1 MLMAAYLINRMPSR
15 ILGFKSL
22 VSVFSNHFPDS
33 HITCKLTPKVFGCVN
48 FVHIHAHNR
57 GKLDQRALKCIFVG
71 YCATKKGYKCY
82 HPFSWKFFI
91 SMDVTF
97 VERQFFFFTPY
108 LQGQMTTIKDKDK
121 DRFLLDLS
129 LPSGSS
135 GFTTPQQLLSS
146 FVLPESFPATPSNN

>member
-97 VERQFFFFTPY
+97 VERQFFF
-108 LQGQMTTIKDKDK
+108 LH
-121 DRFLLDLS
+121 S
-129 LPSGSS
+129 LSS
-135 GFTTPQQLLSS
+135 G
-146 FVLPESFPATPSNN
+146 ADDHYKR